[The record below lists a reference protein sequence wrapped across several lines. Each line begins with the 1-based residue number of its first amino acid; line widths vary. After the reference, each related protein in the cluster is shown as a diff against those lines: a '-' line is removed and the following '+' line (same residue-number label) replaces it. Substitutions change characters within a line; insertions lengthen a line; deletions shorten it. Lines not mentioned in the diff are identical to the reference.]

1 MKIKLFLAAVMAAM
15 LLSCEGPMGPQGPQ
29 GPAGELNWKVYDFNI
44 PSSAWELVGDVDGL
58 NSYYVYV
65 FEGNQAPQELAQ
77 VLEYDGD
84 VTGYFVSQL
93 DNGDE
98 VLSPLPY
105 IVYNGSSNS
114 SGEWL
119 WSEHIRSISL
129 ATVLPFMHYIMTLQP
144 LQPHPTANS
153 ELVSNGKKCKIK
165 NKNGSI
171 PVIHT

>member
-44 PSSAWELVGDVDGL
+44 PSSAWELVGDVNGL

-119 WSEHIRSISL
+119 WSEQYTFDFTRNSIAFYALYNDFATSTTPPNCKFRISL
-129 ATVLPFMHYIMTLQP
+129 
-144 LQPHPTANS
+144 
-153 ELVSNGKKCKIK
+153 KW
-165 NKNGSI
+165 
-171 PVIHT
+171 

>member
-1 MKIKLFLAAVMAAM
+1 MKIKLFTAAIMAM
-15 LLSCEGPMGPQGPQ
+15 LLLSCQGPMGPQGPQ
-29 GPAGELNWKVYDFNI
+29 GPPGELNWKVYDFNV
-44 PSSAWELVGDVDGL
+44 PSSAWELVGDADGL

-65 FEGNQAPQELAQ
+65 FEGNQAPRELAQ

-105 IVYNGSSNS
+105 IGQQQQRRMVV
-114 SGEWL
+114 ERAIHVRFHPQQHCIL
-119 WSEHIRSISL
+119 RIIQRLCHIDNT
-129 ATVLPFMHYIMTLQP
+129 AELQIQAEP
-144 LQPHPTANS
+144 EMVKFAKHR
-153 ELVSNGKKCKIK
+153 
-165 NKNGSI
+165 NKTGRL

>member
-1 MKIKLFLAAVMAAM
+1 MKIKLFTAAIMAM
-15 LLSCEGPMGPQGPQ
+15 LLLSCQGPMGPQGPQ
-29 GPAGELNWKVYDFNI
+29 G
-44 PSSAWELVGDVDGL
+44 SSAWELVGDADGL

-65 FEGNQAPQELAQ
+65 FEGNQAPRELAQ

-105 IVYNGSSNS
+105 IVYNGGSNS

-119 WSEHIRSISL
+119 WSEQYTFDFTRNSIAFYALYNDFATSTIPPSCKFRLSL
-129 ATVLPFMHYIMTLQP
+129 
-144 LQPHPTANS
+144 
-153 ELVSNGKKCKIK
+153 KW
-165 NKNGSI
+165 
-171 PVIHT
+171 